1 MLKYIFL
8 TGLIVIAISTAVSAQ
23 EGVTY
28 IEGQITVLHFDPA
41 PGSGG
46 EYQVVTS
53 IYDDNGQRT
62 ELDLPAGMTV
72 QNQERVRVHGAFMP
86 APQSGTPVFSVNSIE
101 KLASSLE
108 SPTINPRS
116 TGTFQYLTILCRFS
130 DSTGPPPH
138 PPSYFDDLMGNAY
151 PGVQHYWDQVS
162 LGQVNVVSINIGQ
175 WITMSKPMSTY
186 SINAYNRNMNLNT
199 QKDIHNQMAQDC
211 IDAADPS
218 FDFSLYEGFNM
229 IFDRPYVD
237 FALGGGTQ
245 LTIEGIDT
253 IINITWNPPF
263 SYNNVGIIAHEVGHT
278 FGFLHSGG
286 NPATRQYPYDSHWDV
301 MSSGGQ
307 NYKVVDPTYGLV
319 APNTIAYH
327 MYQGG
332 WIGGRVSTVSVGEAQ
347 TLTLERMNQPVSP
360 INLLM
365 AKIPIFGSTTD
376 FYTVEA
382 RFENSGYDAA
392 IPGTGVIIHRVDTG
406 RREPAQVVDPDG
418 NIDVNDAGAIWL
430 PGETFTDTEYGI
442 TVQVNTQGASSFEVC
457 IVNIGNVCAPPSIIA
472 NDNYYLTA
480 AATALN
486 VNAADGV
493 LNNDTGDNLTAIL
506 ETNVSNGHLT
516 LNPDGSFIY
525 TPNTGFQG
533 GDTFTY
539 SVYNGDQKSNITT
552 VSIFVGI
559 TPEPAPQLLALTG
572 SLVSSPTEPVFTW
585 YHTTQAG
592 QTTVPGTYYRLVVV
606 KDQTVIYDDWF
617 EASSI
622 CSGLGCALPYPE
634 TTPGVLGKTMPTW
647 GLVKGEHSFY
657 VQSYIDDNSPWEL
670 SGEKKFTV
678 DPPRPDLPRGFRVDN
693 SVSPAQF
700 VWTDDADA
708 LYYRLYISD
717 GGNEPLFFDWEEKT
731 FSLCNGLTCRFTPPT
746 PADPGTYHFY
756 VQPWSSGGFAP
767 NGIQNV
773 GWAGAL
779 VTVGPGLST
788 NLSSSLAGGTATLSF
803 RTASDATSY
812 RIWVGTVKEEGITE
826 AHFQTY
832 TADKLGCT
840 TADSTCNLSLDI
852 SSFAPDTYSWYVQA
866 RGTMGD
872 SAAGAS
878 FGWAV
883 GDVFTVK

>member
-1 MLKYIFL
+1 MLKQLFFIS
-8 TGLIVIAISTAVSAQ
+8 LIIIIVSIAVTAQ

-28 IEGQITVLHFDPA
+28 LEGQIAVLYLDPA

-46 EYQVVTS
+46 TYQVITS
-53 IYDDNGQRT
+53 LVDDNGQET
-62 ELDLPAGMTV
+62 ELDLPAGMDV
-72 QNQERVRVHGAFMP
+72 QYQERVRVHGIFMP
-86 APQSGTPVFSVNSIE
+86 APQSGTPVFSVHSIE
-101 KLASSLE
+101 KLASPLE
-108 SPTINPRS
+108 SPSATKTLRYA
-116 TGTFQYLTILCRFS
+116 TVLCRYS
-130 DSTGPPPH
+130 DSTGAPPR
-138 PPSYFDDLMGNAY
+138 PPSYFDGLMGSVY
-151 PGVQHYWDQVS
+151 PGVQHYWNQVS
-162 LGQVNVVSINIGQ
+162 LGQFNVISTTIGQ
-175 WITMSKPMSTY
+175 WFTMPHPRS
-186 SINAYNRNMNLNT
+186 AYDMRGSGRSRAKHKQVT
-199 QKDIHNQMAQDC
+199 QDC
-211 IDAADPS
+211 IDAADPWV
-218 FDFSLYEGFNM
+218 DFSPYDGLNL
-229 IFDRPYVD
+229 IFDRRYENY
-237 FALGGGTQ
+237 ARGGWGEI
-245 LTIEGIDT
+245 TIEGERQFLRL
-253 IINITWNPPF
+253 TWNPPF
-263 SYNNVGIIAHEVGHT
+263 SYNNVEVITHEVGHT
-278 FGFLHSGG
+278 LGLPHSSG
-286 NPATRQYPYDSHWDV
+286 NPAAPRYPYDSYWDV
-301 MSSGGQ
+301 MSGGGR
-307 NYKVVDPTYGLV
+307 NRKIINPTYGRV
-319 APNTIAYH
+319 GPNTIAYH
-327 MYQGG
+327 MDELN
-332 WIGGRVSTVSVGEAQ
+332 WIDNRRVIIPTGQAQ
-347 TLTLERMNQPVSP
+347 TVTLERMNQPVSA
-360 INLLM
+360 INPLM
-365 AKIPIFGSTTD
+365 AKIPINNSKTN

-767 NGIQNV
+767 NGIQNL

-788 NLSSSLAGGTATLSF
+788 NLSSSLAGSTATLSF

-866 RGTMGD
+866 RGTVGD